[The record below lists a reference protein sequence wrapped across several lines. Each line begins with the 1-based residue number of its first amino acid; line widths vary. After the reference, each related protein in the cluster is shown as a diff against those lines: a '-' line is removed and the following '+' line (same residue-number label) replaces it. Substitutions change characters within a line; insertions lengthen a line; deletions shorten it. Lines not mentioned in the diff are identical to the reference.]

1 MTIIN
6 YFKKRYLLLILVI
19 LYIVFSL
26 LTFGDYGKTLD
37 ENMTYSNGFSL
48 YNYWTTG
55 KTGTGDNLLD
65 PFIGIK
71 DNSYSAFIY
80 VIVTLFPGGATIDNY
95 HLFNCLMFLPILI
108 LAYEVTFRQTKKM
121 HFSII
126 APLFIL
132 LIPRLAGDVPTNIK
146 DLSFAI
152 LYFASLSAIYL
163 FTNSHKKW
171 WKMLSLVILFSLAQ
185 GFRTLGFTLYPIYG
199 LYYIWV
205 AYKTQTKNN
214 TKFKVKFKPL
224 LLSLCRELIIIFG
237 LAFFLMVIRWP
248 FLQTDFINNFLF
260 VIKGAKDFI
269 WDGKM
274 LYMGNFILASQKPWH
289 YLPVWLGITT
299 PVFIMGLFTM
309 AILFVKKYLNNA
321 LYLLFGFPILL
332 NLFLYFILNPIIY
345 DGPRHFIFLLPLVG
359 MLASLIFID
368 LITYFRE
375 LKKGTKKIFV
385 FLITSAVFVNILVVI
400 IDVLNLYPYQYIYFN
415 RLIGGL
421 SGAYKNF
428 ETDYWGASF
437 KEAVTWL
444 KTNEARSSG
453 VPGVHGEKYTIYSCA
468 DPYISTPYFTD
479 NMIYVK
485 DITQAEYFICYSRTN
500 DNVKILENAGLTEN
514 AELIHT
520 IEREN
525 VPLNF
530 IYKISK

>member
-95 HLFNCLMFLPILI
+95 HLFNWLMFLPILI

-274 LYMGNFILASQKPWH
+274 LYMGN
-289 YLPVWLGITT
+289 
-299 PVFIMGLFTM
+299 
-309 AILFVKKYLNNA
+309 
-321 LYLLFGFPILL
+321 
-332 NLFLYFILNPIIY
+332 FILNPIIY